1 MNPSVAENEG
11 LAVVRDAQLRVETA
25 VSRVELDGVQEML
38 DRGRRVI
45 DGDDDEIGP
54 CERSAESGS
63 A

>member
-1 MNPSVAENEG
+1 MDPSVAENEG

-45 DGDDDEIGP
+45 DGDDDEISP